1 MSPEQSNTKATESV
15 WYQRAHPDTSRVTTK
30 RNAKVSAIEDG
41 GVGTAYSQHN
51 ITFQCIVWVNTGD
64 VVCCE
69 QVVESLKQP
78 HTQALGFVWCQRA
91 HPDTSRV
98 KTKSNAKV
106 STHLIMPLTTRQ
118 MMLLI
123 SCEQVVASPEQ

>member
-41 GVGTAYSQHN
+41 GVGTAYLQHI
-51 ITFQCIVWVNTGD
+51 ITFECIVWVNTGD

-69 QVVESLKQP
+69 QVVESLK
-78 HTQALGFVWCQRA
+78 
-91 HPDTSRV
+91 
-98 KTKSNAKV
+98 
-106 STHLIMPLTTRQ
+106 
-118 MMLLI
+118 
-123 SCEQVVASPEQ
+123 